1 MDDDDENIPT
11 DTAATSLTSR
21 PTHNEPHL
29 GDLTADILNKLD
41 LEHDAIP
48 DIDDIPD
55 MDDEDDAV
63 GGEAVMLEDEEEDEA
78 AAKGPTLNHPS
89 A

>member
-1 MDDDDENIPT
+1 MFFEFGFF
-11 DTAATSLTSR
+11 
-21 PTHNEPHL
+21 E
-29 GDLTADILNKLD
+29 DL
-41 LEHDAIP
+41 
-48 DIDDIPD
+48 
-55 MDDEDDAV
+55 